1 MFTFDIF
8 LHKLDTNV
16 ISINIKFTST
26 SGSFLISLKQEVKV
40 IAIHW
45 GVIWESQNGASF
57 TSIRILLGF
66 WEFLTPKT

>member
-1 MFTFDIF
+1 MFTFGIF

-26 SGSFLISLKQEVKV
+26 SGSFLISLKQQVKV

-45 GVIWESQNGASF
+45 GVI
-57 TSIRILLGF
+57 
-66 WEFLTPKT
+66 